1 MFFIDSLFSGLFMG
15 CEINSNMGF
24 CTRLNNGV
32 PEWSAWGADTWSPFK
47 RKIGSSAATGSGTTF
62 DCKFLSNYMYLNVN
76 NFVLDVKSF
85 SLSQASWGG
94 NAIRQFGTFQ
104 IGKTYNA
111 GTGTLT
117 LTRPSVSGDVVI
129 SINVD
134 VYVAY

>member
-1 MFFIDSLFSGLFMG
+1 
-15 CEINSNMGF
+15 MGF

-62 DCKFLSNYMYLNVN
+62 DCKFLSNYMY
-76 NFVLDVKSF
+76 
-85 SLSQASWGG
+85 SQASWGG